1 MIISY
6 LQVFYLKIIHNSLK
20 GFFYIAYTVF
30 ITVSSNLI
38 ANNDPSKPVKPAH
51 YRGLCVLSDSVAWFS
66 GSKGTV
72 IRTTDGGKHFDTI
85 SPRSTNTQFT
95 HFLPY
100 GNKTVESYTQNN
112 DASFSLLRKDYRDI
126 WAKNENEAVIMSA
139 GDSAVIL
146 KTIDGGKNWTIVFFD
161 FRKDIFFDAME
172 IDSKTGIGM
181 VLGDPIIPEP
191 IIVEVGGGAGNPSA
205 NLSMSSGR
213 SKLFRTNNSKLK
225 PNSQEANSHNSLNQQ
240 KHFAAIYTSDFGSS
254 WNQLPV
260 GDWNLP
266 LDSLESFFAAS
277 GTSLV
282 IIESKVEAAESG
294 STNLARKHP
303 ITTSSGAR
311 IKNLTV
317 GFAGGGINPSY
328 HIVKF
333 KQQKR
338 RTMKQNKR
346 FNLSTSQPRVVANEI
361 IPLPISGGPG
371 SGVYGMGLSDAGHM
385 VAVGGNYT
393 LPDSFTKASAFTTS
407 NNFGLKWT
415 GGNEQMGNR
424 LTGNTGGYRS
434 GVCISAPISSEQ
446 LESHPTPARVQ
457 MGTHKPNETTV
468 IFHVIS
474 GNRIAFCTGTNGSDI
489 SDNGGS
495 WYSIPNQMLDSG
507 IYFEGSFN
515 ACAFSCNHLWM
526 VGNSGKFQRIPI
538 TDLLSIGIKY
548 PK

>member
-1 MIISY
+1 VIISY

-20 GFFYIAYTVF
+20 GILYFALTVF

-38 ANNDPSKPVKPAH
+38 ANNDPSKPIKPPH
-51 YRGLCVLSDSVAWFS
+51 YRGLCVLNDSCAWFS

-85 SPRSTNTQFT
+85 SPRPTNTRFT
-95 HFLPY
+95 DFLPY
-100 GNKTVESYTQNN
+100 GKQSVEIYNQVS
-112 DASFSLLRKDYRDI
+112 DAPISLWRKDYRDI

-139 GDSAVIL
+139 GDSALIL
-146 KTIDGGKNWTIVFFD
+146 KTMDGGKNWTIVYTD
-161 FRKDIFFDAME
+161 FRKDIFLDALE

-181 VLGDPIIPEP
+181 VLGDPI
-191 IIVEVGGGAGNPSA
+191 N
-205 NLSMSSGR
+205 
-213 SKLFRTNNSKLK
+213 T
-225 PNSQEANSHNSLNQQ
+225 Q
-240 KHFAAIYTSDFGSS
+240 KHFAALYTTDFGSS
-254 WNQLPV
+254 WNNLPI

-266 LDSLESFFAAS
+266 LDTLESFFAAS

-282 IIESKVEAAESG
+282 IIDSKVEAADSG
-294 STNLARKHP
+294 LTNLARKYP
-303 ITTSSGAR
+303 ITTSSEAR

-338 RTMKQNKR
+338 RTIKQNKR

-371 SGVYGMGLSDAGHM
+371 SGVYGMCLSGAGHM

-393 LPDSFTKASAFTTS
+393 LPDSFAKASAYTTS

-415 GGNEQMGNR
+415 GGNEQIGNG

-434 GVCISAPISSEQ
+434 GVCISEPISSEQ
-446 LESHPTPARVQ
+446 LLSQSTLRSQTAAQEF
-457 MGTHKPNETTV
+457 KNTTV
-468 IFHVIS
+468 NFPIKS

-489 SDNGGS
+489 SSDNGVS
-495 WYSIPNQMLDSG
+495 WYSIPKQMLNSG
-507 IYFEGSFN
+507 IYFEGSIN
-515 ACAFSCNHLWM
+515 ACAFSCNHLWV

-538 TDLLSIGIKY
+538 TDLLSIGIKH